1 MLKFNKILSYPIS
14 VIYYLCFAICLFVFH
29 PIQWILFNVFGYQPH
44 KKSVD
49 VLNWFLMRC
58 LNVLGSGF
66 KAEMNT
72 NLPAGSPVV
81 IVSNHQSMWDIP
93 PIVWHLRKYHPK
105 FISKKSLGK
114 GVPSVSYNLRHGGS
128 ILIDRKN
135 KEESIEKIENFTRY
149 LLENNRAGV
158 IFAEGTRSK
167 SNEIKAFKRGGLE
180 TLFENMKSG
189 YVIPV
194 SIKDSW
200 KFQRWG
206 MFPIQLG
213 VKAKIIA
220 HPAIKID
227 SMSVDELI
235 DKVEGIVREGVNNA
249 DE

>member
-1 MLKFNKILSYPIS
+1 MLKLNKIISYPLS
-14 VIYYLCFAICLFVFH
+14 VIHYICFAICLLVFH
-29 PIQWILFNVFGYQPH
+29 PIQWFLFNVFGYKAH

-49 VLNWFLMRC
+49 VLNWFLIRC
-58 LNVLGSGF
+58 LNILGSNF
-66 KAEMNT
+66 SAKMNS
-72 NLPAGSPVV
+72 NLPAGVPVV

-93 PIVWHLRKYHPK
+93 PVVWYFRKYHPK

-135 KEESIEKIENFTRY
+135 KEESIEKIEKFAQY
-149 LLENNRAGV
+149 LVDNNRAGV
-158 IFAEGTRSK
+158 IFAEGTRSR
-167 SNEIKAFKRGGLE
+167 SNEIKDFKRGGLE
-180 TLFENMKSG
+180 TLFANMKTG

-200 KFQRWG
+200 KLQRWG

-220 HPAIKID
+220 HPAIKIE
-227 SMSVDELI
+227 SLGTAELI
-235 DKVEGIVREGVNNA
+235 DKVEETIRKGMNS
-249 DE
+249 